1 MPTDPP
7 DWHEE
12 NKDRAK
18 NEFNRVSPDDS
29 KSSDKSSQEDTD
41 QGKGSPEDSELT
53 YAQKQ
58 RQERDGSDCKTEQ
71 PDKRPRSYDEYYD
84 EEKGRA
90 KNDFNR
96 ASQKGQLKRDFN
108 RASKP
113 K

>member
-29 KSSDKSSQEDTD
+29 KSP
-41 QGKGSPEDSELT
+41 GKGSPDDSELT

-71 PDKRPRSYDEYYD
+71 PDKPPRSYDEYYD